1 MEYIIAFVV
10 GGVVAAVGMVAA
22 MRRAAKKPN
31 GKTAKAINALFGG
44 GGGGPKENA

>member
-1 MEYIIAFVV
+1 MDIITGFVI
-10 GGVVAAVGMVAA
+10 GAVVAVVGMVAA

-31 GKTAKAINALFGG
+31 GKTAKAINALSGG

>member
-1 MEYIIAFVV
+1 MEILAAFIV
-10 GGVVAAVGMVAA
+10 GAVAATVGMVAA